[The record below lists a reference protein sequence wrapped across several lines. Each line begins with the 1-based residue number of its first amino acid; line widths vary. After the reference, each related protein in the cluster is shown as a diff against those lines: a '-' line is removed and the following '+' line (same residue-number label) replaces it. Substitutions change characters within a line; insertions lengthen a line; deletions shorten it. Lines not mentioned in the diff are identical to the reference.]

1 MGVNK
6 GVDMVDEEK
15 MKESGAKPNETAE
28 EKFIRI
34 ANLRVPNAIKKIKL
48 IGNLSA
54 SAYRCTDEQI
64 DKIVASLRQTV
75 DEVESKFKK
84 GSKKTDSFSL

>member
-1 MGVNK
+1 
-6 GVDMVDEEK
+6 MVDEEK
-15 MKESGAKPNETAE
+15 MEESGARPNETAE

-54 SAYRCTDEQI
+54 SAYKCTEEQI
-64 DKIVASLRQTV
+64 GKIIASLRQAI
-75 DEVESKFKK
+75 DEVEAKFKK
-84 GSKKTDSFSL
+84 GSKKSDQFSL